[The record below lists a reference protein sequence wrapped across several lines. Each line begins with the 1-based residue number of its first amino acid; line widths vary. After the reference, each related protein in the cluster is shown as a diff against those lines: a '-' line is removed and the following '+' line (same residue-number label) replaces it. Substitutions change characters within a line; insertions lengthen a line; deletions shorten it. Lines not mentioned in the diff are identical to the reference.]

1 MRITRFLA
9 TIVAMAAMGLAVAAQ
24 SRPAATPATKVTVY
38 KTASC
43 GCCKLWVEH
52 LKASGFDVQAMDVSA
67 EQVRSVSKAAG
78 LKDDDVSCHTA
89 KVGAYTIEGHVPA
102 ADIHRLL
109 KDPGK
114 LKGIAVPGMPVGSP
128 GMEQGSRRARRTRD
142 VPTHS
147 SSSPTPRSRLASN
160 HAAEP
165 TLRHSASSNAAAFVR
180 GPRPLALRTS
190 SW

>member
-89 KVGAYTIEGHVPA
+89 KVGNYIVEGHVPA
-102 ADIHRLL
+102 DDIKRML
-109 KDPGK
+109 KEKPAIA
-114 LKGIAVPGMPVGSP
+114 GIAAPGMPQGSP
-128 GMEQGSRRARRTRD
+128 GMDQGSKEAYD
-142 VPTHS
+142 VVSFTKDGKTAVYAKHK
-147 SSSPTPRSRLASN
+147 
-160 HAAEP
+160 
-165 TLRHSASSNAAAFVR
+165 
-180 GPRPLALRTS
+180 
-190 SW
+190 